1 MFHYEM
7 CLMHYT
13 VLVIQP
19 VNTCEGHIVCPC
31 DMGLAQ
37 SLMGMMEERL
47 SGCRSLHIPTFT
59 TILYVNH

>member
-7 CLMHYT
+7 CLMHYI

-31 DMGLAQ
+31 DMGPTQ
-37 SLMGMMEERL
+37 SLMGMMEESPR
-47 SGCRSLHIPTFT
+47 GGRSLHIPTFT
-59 TILYVNH
+59 AIVYVNY

>member
-7 CLMHYT
+7 CLIHYT

-31 DMGLAQ
+31 DMGLVQ
-37 SLMGMMEERL
+37 SLMGMMEEVFAHPNIYCHSLCRL
-47 SGCRSLHIPTFT
+47 
-59 TILYVNH
+59 